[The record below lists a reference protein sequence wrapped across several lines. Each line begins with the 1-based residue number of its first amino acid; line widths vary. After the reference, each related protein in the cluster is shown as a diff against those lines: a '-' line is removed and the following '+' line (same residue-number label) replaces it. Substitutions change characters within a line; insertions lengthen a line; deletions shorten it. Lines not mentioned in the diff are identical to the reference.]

1 MTLALF
7 AFAFAAPVLAPGLA
21 MSPGVDVSPV
31 PITTPA
37 VAEPHPGS
45 QDGGLEYL
53 VPELAGDPFA
63 IGDGRR
69 PFQHRLSFSPGAG
82 RLGGEPLYVLRF
94 AYCPNTWLGWEAGIG
109 HNPGEGV
116 HALTHS
122 LSAQLR
128 YPLPWRVQPYASV
141 GYGMILVYP
150 GEALNADP
158 VTSNVLYAGG
168 GLELYVRNDLAIRA
182 EIRSATVLDTAG
194 PDGDTVAYDYGEAT
208 AGLSFYRGLGN

>member
-1 MTLALF
+1 MTIALF
-7 AFAFAAPVLAPGLA
+7 AFAFAAPVLAPGFA
-21 MSPGVDVSPV
+21 ASPGADVMPQ
-31 PITTPA
+31 TMGAA
-37 VAEPHPGS
+37 VAAAPAASE
-45 QDGGLEYL
+45 DAGLEYL
-53 VPELAGDPFA
+53 VPELAGDPFE
-63 IGDGRR
+63 IDKGRR
-69 PFQHRLSFSPGAG
+69 EFLHRISFSPAAG
-82 RLGGEPLYVLRF
+82 RLGGEPIYALRF
-94 AYCPNTWLGWEAGIG
+94 AYCPNSWLGWEAAVG